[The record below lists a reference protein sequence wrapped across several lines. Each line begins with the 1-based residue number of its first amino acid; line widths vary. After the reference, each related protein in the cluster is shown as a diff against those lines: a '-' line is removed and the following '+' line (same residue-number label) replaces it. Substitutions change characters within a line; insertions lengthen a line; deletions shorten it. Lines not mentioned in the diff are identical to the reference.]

1 MNRMGHAPPRWNMA
15 LALTLAAAACG
26 GRGET
31 GAGAGE
37 AAATGEDDPGRRTP
51 TSTEPQ
57 RYLGAL
63 TMEGGAEITLCDGT
77 PVGVDGPEMLDLV
90 GLHAELAPGLE
101 PMEGIFVDVLG
112 EMREDAQGPWLNV
125 IGLRRAALEGWGCDR
140 DERSLVMEASGTEP
154 FWTLTVEDSVATWR
168 TPDGVKQFVHDGPFA
183 MRWGGWELESRSGTD
198 EPELRAEL
206 YQEPCRNAM
215 SGAWSHLSVEVVLA
229 GRTFRGCGFLGPEAE
244 GHV

>member
-1 MNRMGHAPPRWNMA
+1 MNRMGHAPPRWSTA

-26 GRGET
+26 GGGES
-31 GAGAGE
+31 GAG
-37 AAATGEDDPGRRTP
+37 
-51 TSTEPQ
+51 
-57 RYLGAL
+57 
-63 TMEGGAEITLCDGT
+63 DGT
-77 PVGVDGPEMLDLV
+77 AHGIDFLPEMLELA

-101 PMEGIFVDVLG
+101 PIEGIFVDVLG

-154 FWTLTVEDSVATWR
+154 FWTLTVEDSVASWR
-168 TPDGVKQFVHDGPFA
+168 TPEGVKQFVHDGPFA
-183 MRWGGWELESRSGTD
+183 MRWGGWELESRSGAD

-206 YQEPCRNAM
+206 YQQPCRNAM

-244 GHV
+244 GHI